1 LVGGKLDDKEYI
13 FAMLATLI
21 KREGGEI
28 RVTEDELAA
37 VTKDDVVALLY
48 DTRTGEIVLRLKD
61 FKTRLTNPLNISS
74 VMFGGNGDDDYEN

>member
-28 RVTEDELAA
+28 RVTEEELAS
-37 VTKDDVVALLY
+37 VTKDDMVALLY
-48 DTRTGEIVLRLKD
+48 DTRTGEVVLRLKD
-61 FKTRLTNPLNISS
+61 FKTRFTNPLN
-74 VMFGGNGDDDYEN
+74 VAQVFGGGGDDGYEN